1 VSLSEFI
8 LSNLEPILMEWE
20 GFARTLF
27 APEQGVSAERLRDHA
42 REMLIVM
49 AKDIQTAQSAVQ
61 QQFNSSSTAVQQ
73 QFNSSSTAG
82 QIRRAPSARTSGS
95 GHGRRNTCG
104 RSRR

>member
-73 QFNSSSTAG
+73 QFNSRTNHKG
-82 QIRRAPSARTSGS
+82 TVRAYFRFRTRPPK
-95 GHGRRNTCG
+95 HMR
-104 RSRR
+104 

>member
-61 QQFNSSSTAVQQ
+61 QQFNSRTNQKGTV
-73 QFNSSSTAG
+73 
-82 QIRRAPSARTSGS
+82 RAYFRFRTRPPK
-95 GHGRRNTCG
+95 HMR
-104 RSRR
+104 